1 MNVSGNSSDLPTTTS
16 QKDLVFNPAP
26 EQVQAPKQKKR
37 RMKLRFP
44 VKKEETVDEKRLDK
58 ERRLMNEVP
67 NYIPEVTIGAR
78 GLPKITEEHITIVET
93 ALSKGFPYAM
103 IADLLGVAKSTL
115 STFLSARP
123 HLTERLKKAEALHIT
138 RALEIIDR
146 AAEKGTWQAAAW
158 RIERRAQEH
167 FGQQSRVQVGGAV
180 ANVHFTAADAAVLVA
195 ANKIKYAGKS
205 KSAPTLDANSTQDA
219 LCDK

>member
-1 MNVSGNSSDLPTTTS
+1 MNASGNSSDSPTTTS
-16 QKDLVFNPAP
+16 PKDLASDQIPAP
-26 EQVQAPKQKKR
+26 VPRQKKR
-37 RMKLRFP
+37 RMKLRIP
-44 VKKEETVDEKRLDK
+44 EKKIEKVDEKRLDK

-67 NYIPEVTIGAR
+67 NHIPDVAIGVK
-78 GLPKITEEHITIVET
+78 GFPKITDEHLIIVET

-103 IADLLGVAKSTL
+103 IADLLGIAKSTL
-115 STFLSARP
+115 SRYLTANP
-123 HLTERLKKAEALHIT
+123 HIVERLKKAESLHIT
-138 RALEIIDR
+138 RALEVIDR

-180 ANVHFTAADAAVLVA
+180 ANVHFTAADAALLVN
-195 ANKIKYAGKS
+195 ANKIKYAGKAES
-205 KSAPTLDANSTQDA
+205 KPISEGNSTQDS